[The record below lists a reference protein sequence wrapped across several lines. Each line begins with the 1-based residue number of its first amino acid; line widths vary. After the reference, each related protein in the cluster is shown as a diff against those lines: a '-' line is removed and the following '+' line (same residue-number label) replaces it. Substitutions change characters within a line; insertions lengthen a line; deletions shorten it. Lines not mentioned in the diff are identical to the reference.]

1 MGKRAEAKA
10 TTRDKAIEAA
20 QRVWAL
26 PGNYDK
32 HGLRE
37 VATAMGMSA
46 GAIFANFDGKAD
58 LWRAAFPGL
67 PVPVDSPM
75 TRLAPKMLALLARI
89 GRLDHDTLIITASGE
104 EDLAEELHNLLGQAS
119 MALELQ
125 QAA

>member
-10 TTRDKAIEAA
+10 DTRSKAIEAA

-32 HGLRE
+32 HGVRE
-37 VATAMGMSA
+37 IAVAMDMST
-46 GAIFANFDGKAD
+46 GAVFANFKSKAE
-58 LWRAAFPGL
+58 LWCAAFPGQ

-75 TRLAPKMLALLARI
+75 TRLAPKMLALLAQI
-89 GRLDHDTLIITASGE
+89 GALDKDELVLAHFAPALA
-104 EDLAEELHNLLGQAS
+104 EDLHHMLGQAS